1 MSTEMMLQMLVFP
14 SAQGGVYRQVEQAKP
29 IPKAGEVLVKV
40 HGSSVNRG
48 EAQGV
53 LKLKSPD
60 AKPLATG
67 IEFSGTIES
76 LGAGV
81 VGWHVGQEVMARAGG
96 GFAQYALASVGSLIK
111 KPANLSWLEAGCV
124 PNVFITA
131 HDALVSGALQKGE
144 SVMVTAGSSGVGVT
158 AIQMAKYLGAKTVVA
173 TTRSAHKM
181 PLLKELGADHVIN
194 TTEVDWP
201 EQVKRLTQDLG
212 VNLIIDQVGSTMLES
227 NLDVLALKG
236 RLITVGR
243 NAGSTAPINLDEL
256 ARKNARIIGRTF
268 RTRTLEETQACSAL
282 FVKDVWAGLESG
294 AIKPILSK
302 TFEWTDLQAAQDY
315 LMGNEQFGKIAIAIQ
330 HD

>member
-1 MSTEMMLQMLVFP
+1 MSSQKMFQMMVFP
-14 SAQGGVYRQVEQAKP
+14 SPEGGVYRQVEQMKP
-29 IPKAGEVLVKV
+29 TPRAGEVLVKV
-40 HGSSVNRG
+40 HASSVNRG

-53 LKLKSPD
+53 LKLKNPD

-76 LGAGV
+76 LGEGV
-81 VGWHVGQEVMARAGG
+81 VGWHVGDEVMARAGG
-96 GFAQYALASVGSLIK
+96 GFAQFAKVSVGSLIK

-131 HDALVSGALQKGE
+131 HDALLSGSLQKGE
-144 SVMVTAGSSGVGVT
+144 TVMVTAGSSGVGVT
-158 AIQMAKYLGAKTVVA
+158 AIQMAKYLGAKTVIT
-173 TTRSAHKM
+173 TTRSPHKASS
-181 PLLKELGADHVIN
+181 LKALGADHVIN
-194 TTEVDWP
+194 TNDADWS
-201 EQVKRLTQDLG
+201 EQVKTLTQGLG
-212 VNLIIDQVGSTMLES
+212 VDLIIDQVGSTLLEG
-227 NLDVLALKG
+227 NVDVLALKG

-243 NAGSTAPINLDEL
+243 NAGSTALVNLDEL

-268 RTRTLEETQACSAL
+268 RTRTLEETQTCSAL

-294 AIKPILSK
+294 AVKPILSK
-302 TFEWTDLQAAQDY
+302 TFNWTDLQAAQDY